1 MIGERIHSYEINA
14 HLGQGGMGNVYRATD
29 TMLGREVALKMLH
42 PQLTVQTQFLE
53 RFKKEARVLAQLL
66 HPNIAVIYNFIE
78 QGGNHF
84 MVMEYVEGT
93 SLDELLKKYH
103 SLPAEFVV
111 PVFIQA
117 LEGLQHAHRKNIFHR
132 DVKPSNLMITSDGT
146 LKLMDFGI
154 AKVAGEQK
162 MTQVNKIVGTIEF
175 MAPELIEGKD
185 ASVASDIYS
194 MGATLYELVSG
205 KLPFESDTDFNLM
218 QAILKKKAIAPD
230 KLNDLVPKKLSDIIL
245 KAMDKNPAG
254 RYPDARS
261 FQQALIAAF
270 PAYREININSLN
282 TASQGTYA
290 RQHSGLATRPN
301 QHMASGSA
309 METRVEF
316 MGGNQATWK
325 EKASAIFSN
334 RRNKIIAAALFLFLL
349 VAVVFLTRTG
359 GEKKINDSSVQ
370 DDVVKLPEK
379 QIDNGG
385 NTQETSGPVI
395 VNEIPREEIISP
407 VPVVPEQPAKED
419 IKPVRTK
426 DEQPVKKKNT
436 ETAKPVEKELS
447 EKEKQTPGQ
456 DEKKDVYISSS
467 GVEVS
472 LVLRSSPDLN
482 QKQKQAQ
489 RVSFTVSRPVVYNGV
504 TIIRSGA
511 VATGSLTI
519 GRVMTDI
526 EISNVEAANGR
537 QIPLK
542 SAKAHGKRA
551 DVESNRHYTA
561 YLVPG
566 TRISF

>member
-359 GEKKINDSSVQ
+359 GEKKINDSTVQ

-456 DEKKDVYISSS
+456 DEKKDVYISST